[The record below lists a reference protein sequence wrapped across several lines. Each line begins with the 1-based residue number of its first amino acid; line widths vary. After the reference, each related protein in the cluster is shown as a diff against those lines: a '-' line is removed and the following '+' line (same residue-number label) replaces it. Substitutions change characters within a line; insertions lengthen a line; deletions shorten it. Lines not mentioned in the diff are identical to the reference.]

1 MNRPSLAHL
10 PDDLILD
17 IVQHLD
23 TARDVAHL
31 GSTSRHAYAVVNR
44 SGWRSFVRA
53 KFPSIDIPS
62 GALDGWNAV
71 ADRLTYLDRCW
82 DTRAFHLTVYGE
94 KSQARTRRRESARSR
109 QSVNFHSV
117 IDATTLLAT
126 QEELLAYGA
135 GENLM
140 LGRRGVSGKGQ
151 GSWSKLGGRET
162 GYAAGT
168 GDVTAISIIERQ
180 QFPEV
185 VVGRADGGL
194 QLLSAGDEAL
204 SEASQSFASVHDT
217 DNQSKIPLTRRSPG
231 QRAISWTEWQ
241 PEAKLL
247 ASCRSSTLTLY
258 NLSDT
263 EEATLEPVLFYDVS
277 KDSPAEEIS
286 LLRSVKFM
294 GRDLLACGIGGSS
307 EPLRWAKIR
316 PTGLEFFN
324 TAKMFGMSEDQASAD
339 SGRVGEKTTV
349 RAIQP
354 VTRMNEN
361 LLLSAW
367 DDGSHRLSDLRTPSL
382 HDVLYRDGFQ
392 PYQASSS
399 LLVYGSERFVA
410 GNNCSPDLRFFD
422 FRFPKAYHHTSAMPC
437 SADAPLPGRPY
448 QYGAINDIDGLR
460 LDSFDKCDSSSGR
473 TCTWHHLSRQDGWRP
488 DAVMHIY
495 SSSMDRVHSLAK
507 ASDLSTSF
515 YCGVRGALV
524 EATHALAEDVDAV
537 VSRRSAPEGWQANDP
552 EGRASLI
559 ETGVSRRDGESQL
572 EEQTQTRMPE
582 LYYYERGTIPET
594 DGSEGGETAMKR
606 ERGRRLDSALVA
618 SRRSRG

>member
-1 MNRPSLAHL
+1 MDVASLGSL
-10 PDDLILD
+10 PDELVLD

-31 GSTSRHAYAVVNR
+31 GSASRHAHAVINR
-44 SGWRSFVRA
+44 SGWRSFVRT
-53 KFPSIDIPS
+53 KFPSINVPS
-62 GALDGWNAV
+62 GGLTGWNAV

-82 DTRAFHLTVYGE
+82 NSRGLYLTVYGE
-94 KSQARTRRRESARSR
+94 KSPARAKRREFARSR

-117 IDATTLLAT
+117 IDATTLLST
-126 QEELLAYGA
+126 QEELLAHGA
-135 GENLM
+135 GENLIFR
-140 LGRRGVSGKGQ
+140 RRGVNSKA
-151 GSWSKLGGRET
+151 SDNWSKLGGRET

-194 QLLSAGDEAL
+194 QLLDVGDETI
-204 SEASQSFASVHDT
+204 SDSSQSFLTTHDT
-217 DNQSKIPLTRRSPG
+217 SNQSRLPPRMSPG

-241 PEAKLL
+241 SDAKLL
-247 ASCRSSTLTLY
+247 ASCRSSILTLY
-258 NLSDT
+258 NLSNT
-263 EEATLEPVLFYDVS
+263 EEATLKPVLYYDVS
-277 KDSPAEEIS
+277 KDSSPDEVS

-294 GRDLLACGIGGSS
+294 GQDVIACGIGGSR
-307 EPLRWAKIR
+307 EPLRLAKIR
-316 PTGLEFFN
+316 PTGIEFFDAARN
-324 TAKMFGMSEDQASAD
+324 SRMSKDNAAAD
-339 SGRVGEKTTV
+339 SETAAEKTTV
-349 RAIQP
+349 RDIQP
-354 VTRMNEN
+354 VTRMNDN

-367 DDGSHRLSDLRTPSL
+367 DDGSHRLSDLRTPSA

-399 LLVYGSERFVA
+399 MLVYGSERFVA

-437 SADAPLPGRPY
+437 SAKTPLPGRPH
-448 QYGAINDIDGLR
+448 QYGAINEVDELQINPVEE
-460 LDSFDKCDSSSGR
+460 CDSASGR
-473 TCTWHHLSRQDGWRP
+473 SCTWHHLSRQDSWRP

-495 SSSMDRVHSLAK
+495 SASMDRVHSLAK

-524 EATHALAEDVDAV
+524 EATYALAEDIDSI
-537 VSRRSAPEGWQANDP
+537 VSRRSASEGWQAVDP

-559 ETGVSRRDGESQL
+559 ETGIEKFLIQGVLFRAMSSTPSPEFNGDES
-572 EEQTQTRMPE
+572 
-582 LYYYERGTIPET
+582 
-594 DGSEGGETAMKR
+594 
-606 ERGRRLDSALVA
+606 
-618 SRRSRG
+618 

>member
-1 MNRPSLAHL
+1 MTRPSLATL

-31 GSTSRHAYAVVNR
+31 GGTSRHAHAVINQ

-53 KFPSIDIPS
+53 KFPSIDAPT
-62 GALDGWNAV
+62 GLLGGWNAV

-82 DTRAFHLTVYGE
+82 DTRGFHLTVYGE
-94 KSQARTRRRESARSR
+94 KSPARPKRRDFARSR

-117 IDATTLLAT
+117 IDATTLLST

-135 GENLM
+135 GENLV

-151 GSWSKLGGRET
+151 SRWSKLGGRET

-168 GDVTAISIIERQ
+168 GDVTAVSIIERQ
-180 QFPEV
+180 RFPEV
-185 VVGRADGGL
+185 VVGRADGDL
-194 QLLSAGDEAL
+194 QLLAVGDETL
-204 SEASQSFASVHDT
+204 SEASQSFASIHDAA
-217 DNQSKIPLTRRSPG
+217 SSAKAPLTRRSPG
-231 QRAISWTEWQ
+231 QRAVSWTEWQ

-247 ASCRSSTLTLY
+247 ASCRSSVLTLY

-263 EEATLEPVLFYDVS
+263 EEAAALKPVLFYDVS
-277 KDSPAEEIS
+277 KDSSADEVS

-294 GRDLLACGIGGSS
+294 SQDVVACGIGGSS

-316 PTGLEFFN
+316 PTGIEFFN
-324 TAKMFGMSEDQASAD
+324 AARNFNLSEDKASA
-339 SGRVGEKTTV
+339 EKTTV

-354 VTRMNEN
+354 VKRMNEN

-367 DDGSHRLSDLRTPSL
+367 DDGSHRLSDLRTPSD

-399 LLVYGSERFVA
+399 MLVYGSERFVA

-422 FRFPKAYHHTSAMPC
+422 FRFPKAYHHTSALPC
-437 SADAPLPGRPY
+437 SANAPFPGRPY
-448 QYGAINDIDGLR
+448 QYGAVNDLDGLQ
-460 LDSFDKCDSSSGR
+460 LDPVDQCDSSSGR
-473 TCTWHHLSRQDGWRP
+473 TCTFHHLSRQDSWRP

-507 ASDLSTSF
+507 ASDVSTSF

-524 EATHALAEDVDAV
+524 EATYAVAEDVDAV
-537 VSRRSAPEGWQANDP
+537 ASRRSAPEGWQANDP

-559 ETGVSRRDGESQL
+559 ETGVGRRDGESQL

-582 LYYYERGTIPET
+582 LYYYERWSIPEM
-594 DGSEGGETAMKR
+594 DGLEGGGGMGMKR
-606 ERGRRLDSALVA
+606 ETGRRLDPALVP
-618 SRRSRG
+618 SRRGR